1 MKLYEISEQYKEVQK
16 LIDDDESGSMREAI
30 ADTMQMI
37 EGDFQDK
44 AQAVVS
50 LTFNM
55 GGSITALDKEIE
67 RLQDKKK
74 VIQNKVDS
82 IRDYLKMNMEATGIS
97 KIECPLFTI
106 TLTKPAKQVEITDE
120 ALLPDEFVR
129 VKTTVAPDKV
139 ALAKA
144 LKEGKEITGAILVD
158 GASRL
163 IIK

>member
-1 MKLYEISEQYKEVQK
+1 MKLYEISEQYKEVQN
-16 LIDDDESGSMREAI
+16 LIESDDTGSMRDAI

-37 EGDFQDK
+37 AGDFKDK

-50 LTFNM
+50 LTLNM
-55 GGSITALDKEIE
+55 DGNIAALDNEIQ
-67 RLQDKKK
+67 RLQDKRKI
-74 VIQNKVDS
+74 IQNRIDS
-82 IRDYLKMNMEATGIS
+82 VRDYLKHNMEATGIS

-106 TLTKPAKQVEITDE
+106 TLSKPAKQVEITDE
-120 ALLPDEFVR
+120 SLLPDEFVR

-144 LKEGKEITGAILVD
+144 FKEGKEITGAILVD

>member
-1 MKLYEISEQYKEVQK
+1 MKLYEISEQYKEVQA
-16 LIDDDESGSMREAI
+16 LIESDDTGSMREAI

-37 EGDFQDK
+37 EGDFQEK

-50 LTFNM
+50 LTLNM
-55 GGSITALDKEIE
+55 GGSITALDNEIE
-67 RLQDKKK
+67 RLQDKKR

-82 IRDYLKMNMEATGIS
+82 IRDYLKHNMEATGIS

-106 TLTKPAKQVEITDE
+106 TLSKPAKRVEITDE
-120 ALLPDEFVR
+120 ALLPDEFVS
-129 VKTTVAPDKV
+129 VKTTVSPDKV

-144 LKEGKEITGAILVD
+144 LKEGKEITGAVLVD

-163 IIK
+163 TIK